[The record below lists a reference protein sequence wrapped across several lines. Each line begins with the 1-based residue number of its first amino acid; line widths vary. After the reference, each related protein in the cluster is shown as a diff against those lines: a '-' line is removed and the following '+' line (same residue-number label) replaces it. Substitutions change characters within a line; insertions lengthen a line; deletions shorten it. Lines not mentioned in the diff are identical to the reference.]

1 MESARSSQI
10 LNWSIHQVKQ
20 MSNQQSG
27 VFVRGFLI
35 GAALGTI
42 AGLIVAPRSGKETRK
57 ILKKSALALP
67 ELAEDLS
74 TTLQLHADHLSE
86 TALRNWDD
94 TLVRLQDAIVAGLEA
109 SQREHQKLSRQKN
122 VQIEEEEEL
131 QKEDNND
138 KSSN

>member
-1 MESARSSQI
+1 
-10 LNWSIHQVKQ
+10 
-20 MSNQQSG
+20 MSNQRSG
-27 VFVRGFLI
+27 VFVSCFLI

-57 ILKKSALALP
+57 ILQKSALALP

-74 TTLQLHADHLSE
+74 TTLQLHADRLSE

-94 TLVRLQDAIVAGLEA
+94 TLVRLQDAIAAGLEA
-109 SQREHQKLSRQKN
+109 SQREHKKLSLQKS
-122 VQIEEEEEL
+122 VKIEEEEEL
-131 QKEDNND
+131 QEEDNND

>member
-1 MESARSSQI
+1 
-10 LNWSIHQVKQ
+10 

-74 TTLQLHADHLSE
+74 TTIQLHADRLSE

-109 SQREHQKLSRQKN
+109 SQREHQKLSLQKN

-131 QKEDNND
+131 QEEDKND
-138 KSSN
+138 KNDQSSN